1 MSDGKSEF
9 RLTGWHVLAMLVAF
23 FGVVF
28 AVNFYMAYLSQK
40 SWTGLLPGNG
50 YEASIKYDKEA
61 ARVRAMLA
69 KGWRTHLLVRPDGLI
84 AIRVEDKKGRPVT
97 ALKATA
103 QIGRPASNRDDRT
116 VILKETKVGVYAIDK
131 PLKSGA
137 WRMLVTF
144 KRGGKEVWR
153 AHARFMIAP
162 QG

>member
-28 AVNFYMAYLSQK
+28 AANFYMAYLSQK

-69 KGWRTHLLVRPDGLI
+69 KGWKTHLLVRPNGMV
-84 AIRVEDKKGRPVT
+84 AIKVEDNKGRPVT

-103 QIGRPASNRDDRT
+103 QLGRPASDREDRT
-116 VILKETKVGVYAIDK
+116 VTLKETKVGVYAIDE

-137 WRMLVTF
+137 WRMLVSFT
-144 KRGGKEVWR
+144 RDGKEVWR

-162 QG
+162 KG